1 MGRTFPA
8 PKSVAVIY
16 EQQDLGQKKIFRSQF
31 IPPQQPINVIL
42 ISQEPPALLI
52 VFCLFIIF
60 CFVSSFF
67 EKESLY
73 IPLVVLELSK

>member
-8 PKSVAVIY
+8 PKYVAVIY

-60 CFVSSFF
+60 CFVLSFF